1 MPTPSEVMLNA
12 VSVTIMAAVT
22 SPYSAGTRKRASR
35 NVPTM
40 PTTRE
45 ARLVD
50 SVQAAPRTVRA
61 VRLDG
66 AVGDSVIDCGVR
78 CARPPLPLYH
88 RPGIAG
94 GAAAPQRDLTRPKPV
109 ARAVAARR

>member
-1 MPTPSEVMLNA
+1 MPTPSDVMLNA
-12 VSVTIMAAVT
+12 VRVTIMAAVT

-45 ARLVD
+45 ARLLD
-50 SVQAAPRTVRA
+50 SVQAAPRTVRT

-78 CARPPLPLYH
+78 DAHGRRCHSIIARQG
-88 RPGIAG
+88 RG
-94 GAAAPQRDLTRPKPV
+94 GRSAPS
-109 ARAVAARR
+109 RAL